1 MLQPSCFLFPP
12 SSEDKILSQISSRIL
27 HCVLQIFYFIVGDH
41 CDVTMRYD
49 KQSCYHNDAQWVD
62 TGHCVIWYCGHKT
75 QHMVQSML
83 THPVWSQNQ
92 VMTIH
97 PELSDNKLNWCNISD
112 KRITTFRSQSGFCPN
127 HWNHFDFQLSL
138 EPSHPC
144 LPLSTITQ
152 CINTDSMFQTLPACP
167 QREDIMKQLLDQIS
181 CYRVKCV
188 DTNTTLSL

>member
-1 MLQPSCFLFPP
+1 MENSFGVYHFLINLFFFCKSELERERAKHFFQSEKYFPHISSPCCNPVVSCFHPAQRIKSYHKYHQE
-12 SSEDKILSQISSRIL
+12 SSTACYK
-27 HCVLQIFYFIVGDH
+27 YFISLLVSSDH

-75 QHMVQSML
+75 QHMVQSIL

-127 HWNHFDFQLSL
+127 HWNHLDFQ
-138 EPSHPC
+138 
-144 LPLSTITQ
+144 
-152 CINTDSMFQTLPACP
+152 
-167 QREDIMKQLLDQIS
+167 
-181 CYRVKCV
+181 
-188 DTNTTLSL
+188 